1 LKMEQAVRIIPEIG
15 MIRKSKR
22 AELGL
27 LIWQKLP
34 PDVRLNPLRMTQATQ
49 QQLMEILETNI
60 RNQTALRRALAE
72 EVRKATEAARQRQS
86 QVGETQHYREVVI
99 VTKPVAAEIVKPEV
113 MELAPQKLPQR
124 IEEEA
129 KKLMSKVMKL
139 RQAKV
144 PLSLQA
150 ELKFYDKHAAN
161 LRADIAR
168 LRGLCIASGVEIS
181 GTIVEEAIRSAEL
194 LAAEFERR
202 AQQKSEQLSK
212 LRKIKPEEEG

>member
-1 LKMEQAVRIIPEIG
+1 
-15 MIRKSKR
+15 
-22 AELGL
+22 
-27 LIWQKLP
+27 
-34 PDVRLNPLRMTQATQ
+34 
-49 QQLMEILETNI
+49 MEILETNI

-86 QVGETQHYREVVI
+86 QVGETQHYTEVVI
-99 VTKPVAAEIVKPEV
+99 VTKPVAAGIVKPEV

-124 IEEEA
+124 ILEEA
-129 KKLMSKVMKL
+129 QKLMEKVMKL
-139 RQAKV
+139 RQARV

-161 LRADIAR
+161 LRSDVAR
-168 LRGLCIASGVEIS
+168 LRGLAASAGVQIS
-181 GTIVEEAIRSAEL
+181 GTIVESAISSAES

>member
-1 LKMEQAVRIIPEIG
+1 MKMEQAVRIVPEIG
-15 MIRKSKR
+15 KLRKSRR

-34 PDVRLNPLRMTQATQ
+34 KDVRLNPLRASQATQ
-49 QQLMEILETNI
+49 QQLMEMLETNI

-72 EVRKATEAARQRQS
+72 EVRKATEAERKRQS

-99 VTKPVAAEIVKPEV
+99 VTKPMTAEIVKPEV

-129 KKLMSKVMKL
+129 QKLMEKVMKL
-139 RQAKV
+139 RQARV

-168 LRGLCIASGVEIS
+168 LRGLAASVGVQIS
-181 GTIVEEAIRSAEL
+181 GTIVESAISSAES

-202 AQQKSEQLSK
+202 AQQRREQLSK
-212 LRKIKPEEEG
+212 LRKVKPEEE